1 MKKHT
6 ILVGADSFLLG
17 AALFGGGT
25 AYAAGIFA
33 ERNASPVY
41 IDGQLVTLEAY
52 TIEGHNY
59 VKLRDIGQAV
69 GINVYWNGA
78 VQIDTH
84 APYTGEAP
92 KKAETAPASTGKEM
106 IDTPAAGDTD
116 FSATANQAVF
126 SGVYSREAYNAVYT
140 VLTALRAGDETA
152 TATIHIDNQED
163 RWKLEQ
169 ALAGLFNGYTLSLRG
184 VENGVY
190 EVYVVKPDREI
201 ANQYTADF
209 VRELNALP
217 TGREKVIA
225 VNNYLCDKVI
235 YDPNKYAGLND
246 IASASSP
253 VYGNCASFA
262 TAMNELCAKAG
273 VPCIKVHGEHHYWNC
288 VFCDGVWSYTDVSLN
303 DQAAA
308 RNKLLFS
315 PTSRKQIADID
326 GVRFLQELLIPGST
340 K

>member
-6 ILVGADSFLLG
+6 ILVGAVSFLLG

-78 VQIDTH
+78 VQIDTN

-92 KKAETAPASTGKEM
+92 AETGKEM

-116 FSATANQAVF
+116 FSAAANQAVF
-126 SGVYSREAYNAVYT
+126 KGAFSHEAYNAVFS
-140 VLTALRAGDETA
+140 VITALRAGDETA
-152 TATIHIDNQED
+152 TAQVRISNQDD
-163 RWKLEQ
+163 RWRLEN
-169 ALAGLFNGYTLSLRG
+169 ALTDYSNGYTLSLRAIESG
-184 VENGVY
+184 LY
-190 EVYVVKPDREI
+190 EVFAVKPDREM
-201 ANQYTADF
+201 AERYTAGF
-209 VRELNALP
+209 IAEVNALA
-217 TGREKVIA
+217 TDREKIVAI
-225 VNNYLCDKVI
+225 NNYLCDHI
-235 YDPNKYAGLND
+235 LYDPDAYTSMNE
-246 IASASSP
+246 IAAADTP
-253 VYGNCASFA
+253 VRGNCASFA
-262 TAMNELCAKAG
+262 NAMNELCAKAG
-273 VPCIKVHGEHHYWNC
+273 IPCIKVHGEHHYWNY
-288 VFCDGVWSYTDVSLN
+288 VYCDGAWTFTDASANAQVSGR
-303 DQAAA
+303 DYI
-308 RNKLLFS
+308 LFS
-315 PTSRKQIADID
+315 PSHPKQIGDGD

>member
-1 MKKHT
+1 MKKNT
-6 ILVGADSFLLG
+6 VLVGAVSFMLG

-41 IDGQLVTLEAY
+41 IDGQLVTLDAY
-52 TIEGHNY
+52 TIEGQNY
-59 VKLRDIGQAV
+59 VKLRDIGQAIGV
-69 GINVYWNGA
+69 NVYWNGA

-92 KKAETAPASTGKEM
+92 ADTRKEM

-116 FSATANQAVF
+116 FSAAANPEIFTGA
-126 SGVYSREAYNAVYT
+126 YTREAYNAVYT
-140 VLTALRAGDETA
+140 VLAALRAGDETA
-152 TATIHIDNQED
+152 AATIHIDNQED

-169 ALAGLFNGYTLSLRG
+169 ALAGLSNGYTLSLRG

-209 VRELNALP
+209 VREVNALP
-217 TGREKVIA
+217 TDREKVIA
-225 VNNYLCDKVI
+225 INDYLCDKVI
-235 YDPNKYAGLND
+235 YDPDKYAGLND
-246 IASASSP
+246 IASAASP
-253 VYGNCASFA
+253 IYGNCASFA
-262 TAMNELCAKAG
+262 AAMNELCAKAA
-273 VPCIKVHGEHHYWNC
+273 VPCIKVHGEHHFWNSIY
-288 VFCDGVWSYTDVSLN
+288 CDGVWSYTDASLN
-303 DQAAA
+303 DQTAA
-308 RNKLLFS
+308 RNRMLFS
-315 PTSRKQIADID
+315 DTARKQIEDME
-326 GVRFLQELLIPGST
+326 GVRFIQELLIPGST